1 MFEFL
6 NGEILARFLGVL
18 GVDLLLA
25 GDNAVVI
32 AMAARNL
39 EGSNRRKA
47 IILGAGGAVVL
58 RLIFAAIITYLLL
71 IPFLQAAGGLLLLW
85 IAWKLVNE
93 DPNEEE
99 KVQAGESTWEAVK
112 IIILADVVMSLD
124 NVIAL
129 VGVSGGNLLLL
140 AAGIALTI
148 PLVIFG
154 SALLTS
160 LLSRFPIL
168 VYAGAGL
175 LVYIAV
181 EMLFQD
187 VFLHDYLE
195 PLANIEWLI
204 GVGTAAVFT
213 AIAWLWMQRTRKAAQ
228 AEEETRG

>member
-1 MFEFL
+1 M

-71 IPFLQAAGGLLLLW
+71 IPFLQVAGGLLLLW
-85 IAWKLVNE
+85 IALKLVNE

-195 PLANIEWLI
+195 PLANLEWLI
-204 GVGTAAVFT
+204 GLGTAAVFT
-213 AIAWLWMQRTRKAAQ
+213 AIAWLWVRRTRKAAQ
-228 AEEETRG
+228 AGEETQG